1 MPDLTKITETQTAP
15 EEVQPPRP
23 TPPPSRKSPAG
34 QGRKKLIKRL
44 IALGVAA
51 AVFGGGG
58 FALYRFLNSSDD
70 TLGEIYAT
78 PAFIGTI
85 QSRVSGQGNA
95 KAKETAAITL
105 TQSGVV
111 QEVFVTSGQTVM
123 AGDPLYT
130 IYSQAAEDA
139 VKAAK
144 DNVTEAQKRVSDAER
159 GVVTAQRAVPAAQE
173 ALERQ
178 KSDLVK
184 LNEQLAKLNEELAE
198 LNNSKSDLTVRAPRA
213 GKILKHESFT
223 VGKDASPGPVCTI
236 ADNQTMKLSLYY
248 SYAYES
254 SIYTGQKAQV
264 SIPSLMKVQEGRVE
278 QINRVNFI

>member
-15 EEVQPPRP
+15 EEVQPPRSA
-23 TPPPSRKSPAG
+23 PPPSRKKPAG

-111 QEVFVTSGQTVM
+111 QEVFVTSGQYVRQ
-123 AGDPLYT
+123 GDLIALVGRT
-130 IYSQAAEDA
+130 GNASGNHCHFEI
-139 VKAAK
+139 KI
-144 DNVTEAQKRVSDAER
+144 N
-159 GVVTAQRAVPAAQE
+159 GVVMNPA
-173 ALERQ
+173 
-178 KSDLVK
+178 
-184 LNEQLAKLNEELAE
+184 
-198 LNNSKSDLTVRAPRA
+198 
-213 GKILKHESFT
+213 
-223 VGKDASPGPVCTI
+223 
-236 ADNQTMKLSLYY
+236 
-248 SYAYES
+248 
-254 SIYTGQKAQV
+254 
-264 SIPSLMKVQEGRVE
+264 
-278 QINRVNFI
+278 NFIGNYWPGY